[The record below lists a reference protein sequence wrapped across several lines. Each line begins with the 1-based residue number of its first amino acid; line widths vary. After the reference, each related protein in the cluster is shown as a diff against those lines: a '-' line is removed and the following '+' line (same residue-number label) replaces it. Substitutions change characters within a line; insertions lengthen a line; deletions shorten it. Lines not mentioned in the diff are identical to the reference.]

1 MKAFNPYSPPIQNPK
16 SKIQNVKM
24 FRIIGFI
31 LGLMVAAAG
40 GVIAYRALFLEPSA
54 AIVVT
59 NEDIRE
65 VPNTLRV
72 TGGIVMLIVGMA
84 LAFYAAR
91 RKPL

>member
-1 MKAFNPYSPPIQNPK
+1 
-16 SKIQNVKM
+16 M
-24 FRIIGFI
+24 FRVIGFI
-31 LGLMVAAAG
+31 LGLAVAAAG

-54 AIVVT
+54 AVLVT
-59 NEDIRE
+59 NTDIRE

-72 TGGIVMLIVGMA
+72 TGGIIMLIAGMA

>member
-1 MKAFNPYSPPIQNPK
+1 
-16 SKIQNVKM
+16 M
-24 FRIIGFI
+24 FRVVGFI
-31 LGLMVAAAG
+31 LGLAVAVAG

-59 NEDIRE
+59 NTDIRE

-72 TGGIVMLIVGMA
+72 AGGIIMLIAGMA

>member
-1 MKAFNPYSPPIQNPK
+1 
-16 SKIQNVKM
+16 M
-24 FRIIGFI
+24 FRVIGFI
-31 LGLMVAAAG
+31 LGLAVAAGG

-59 NEDIRE
+59 NTDIRE

-72 TGGIVMLIVGMA
+72 TGGMIMLVAGMA